1 MNIEIKDED
10 EVVEIESTGGVGVWN
25 ECIEAYF
32 IGMIEDEGIDQQ
44 PLLPNQLGK
53 KTKKDYSQDQVKNK
67 YNQLRI
73 KWKEFSKILEETG
86 IGYNAVTYQL
96 SIEDV
101 VWKKLYKHYDKL
113 CTIFGDTTATGGSS
127 HPSNQSPSDTE
138 DENETDGEVSNSD
151 KEGEEEGEQGRKTKK
166 AKANVNPKKLREKV
180 NFAVAD
186 ALVAMSENSK
196 KKLELLERK
205 MGTTNST
212 TSINESETKGN
223 DQDLLMECID
233 TLSILEGVDGASF
246 AKATKLIHDD
256 PLWRMI
262 FLRLPDDKEKRF
274 CA

>member
-1 MNIEIKDED
+1 MSNINIEIKSED
-10 EVVEIESTGGVGVWN
+10 EVVEIESTGGVRVWN
-25 ECIEAYF
+25 ECIETYF
-32 IGMIEDEGIDQQ
+32 IGLIEDEVKKGIDQQ

-96 SIEDV
+96 SADDA
-101 VWKKLYKHYDKL
+101 VWTKLYKKHKSAKTFRKKGCKHYDKL
-113 CTIFGDTTATGGSS
+113 CTIFGDTTATG
-127 HPSNQSPSDTE
+127 
-138 DENETDGEVSNSD
+138 
-151 KEGEEEGEQGRKTKK
+151 
-166 AKANVNPKKLREKV
+166 
-180 NFAVAD
+180 D

-205 MGTTNST
+205 MSITNST
-212 TSINESETKGN
+212 TSINESENSGNYLKGN

-233 TLSILEGVDGASF
+233 TLSALEGVDGASF

-262 FLRLPDDKEKRF
+262 FLRLPDDRKKDF
-274 CA
+274 VLNI